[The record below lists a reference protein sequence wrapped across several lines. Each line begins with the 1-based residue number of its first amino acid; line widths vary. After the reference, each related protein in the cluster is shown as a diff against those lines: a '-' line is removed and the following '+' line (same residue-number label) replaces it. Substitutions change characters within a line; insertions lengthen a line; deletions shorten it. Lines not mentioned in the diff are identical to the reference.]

1 MIGAHLARAIAAA
14 RQAARPL
21 YASETGGRQRRRDDV
36 AESWWHYPPS
46 SAVMAESE
54 RVLAEAG
61 LLLFFGGATIQ
72 RQLVCT
78 RWVVQHLESGE
89 HLELVWEAP
98 PFADSETATHA
109 ILGTVRHAE
118 RAVRLVL
125 LGLPVVRHL
134 KPGEHAEAGIVVI
147 RPGVLDREE
156 AALPAWADPA
166 TAGDVWDQ
174 EPAAPEPE
182 AIEAPP
188 ELAPPELAEEA
199 DAAARGEVVEPLDV
213 AALYSRLC
221 AWRRINTGNPRELAG
236 VPISGPLAPA
246 DLAALDAWLKGQ
258 AA

>member
-1 MIGAHLARAIAAA
+1 MIGVHLARAIAAA

-21 YASETGGRQRRRDDV
+21 YASETGARQRRRDDV
-36 AESWWHYPPS
+36 AENWWYYPPS

-61 LLLFFGGATIQ
+61 LLLFFGGATVQ

-89 HLELVWEAP
+89 CLELAWEAP
-98 PFADSETATHA
+98 PFADSETAAHA

-134 KPGEHAEAGIVVI
+134 KPGEHAEGGVVVT

-156 AALPAWADPA
+156 AALPSWADPA
-166 TAGDVWDQ
+166 PTADDAVCDR
-174 EPAAPEPE
+174 
-182 AIEAPP
+182 
-188 ELAPPELAEEA
+188 ELAALSELAAEA
-199 DAAARGEVVEPLDV
+199 DAAARGQVGEPLNV

-221 AWRRINTGNPRELAG
+221 AWRRINTGNARELAG
-236 VPISGPLAPA
+236 VPTSGPLAPA
-246 DLAALDAWLKGQ
+246 DLATLDAWLKGQ